1 MHNSSSHNCANT
13 SAKERVTTP
22 ISFTRSFPMLATTT
36 TARAST
42 SRIKLEFKTIASCK
56 MTQLRILSQMCQT
69 VNDIEQ
75 VRLDL
80 QKLPTSLKFDEIVA
94 SIHES
99 QVSVNTHTP
108 LQPIMSWLTKT
119 FFLMF
124 RESDKAKRHECAS
137 WKS

>member
-1 MHNSSSHNCANT
+1 
-13 SAKERVTTP
+13 
-22 ISFTRSFPMLATTT
+22 
-36 TARAST
+36 
-42 SRIKLEFKTIASCK
+42 

-119 FFLMF
+119 FFFDFQGERQGEKTRVRFMEIIKSADVNMKRTTKQVLD
-124 RESDKAKRHECAS
+124 RSADKVNV
-137 WKS
+137 